1 MGSVEDKATELWQHL
16 HDIFHQVR
24 EVSSCANGP
33 HADLSFRELQVL
45 EFLGE
50 ARIAKMRDVA
60 ERLHVAVNSMT
71 TIIDG
76 LETKGFVQRTRSDE
90 DRRVVFVEPTEAGR
104 ELHRDSVA
112 HHVLFC
118 RVMLEALNPDEQE
131 IHMLLM
137 RKIARAA
144 VNRPTPENSR

>member
-1 MGSVEDKATELWQHL
+1 MAAVEDKATELWQHL

-24 EVSSCANGP
+24 DVESCANGP

-50 ARIAKMRDVA
+50 SRTAKMRDVA
-60 ERLHVAVNSMT
+60 ERLRVAVNSMT
-71 TIIDG
+71 AIIDG
-76 LETKGFVQRTRSDE
+76 LEAKGLVTRTRSDE
-90 DRRVVFVEPTEAGR
+90 DRRVVFVEPTETGR
-104 ELHRDSVA
+104 EIHRAAVA
-112 HHVLFC
+112 HHVHFC
-118 RVMLEALNPDEQE
+118 RVMLEALNPEEQE

-144 VNRPTPENSR
+144 VHRA